1 MASSTDGSRTSTLW
15 KRRDSAASFSMNL
28 RYSFSVVAPTTC
40 SSPRDSAGLRMLAAS
55 MAPSAL
61 PAPTRLCS
69 SSTNRITFFTRRIS
83 SMTALMRS
91 SNWPRYFVPATISAR
106 SSEITR
112 LPCSSSGTSPLTMAC
127 ARPSAMA
134 VLPTPA
140 SPSSAGLFFVRR
152 HRMRI
157 TRSISSAR
165 PITGSSA
172 PCCASAVRSRPNV
185 VRAGVLES
193 LAPRAPGPGP
203 SSGPSGSPPG
213 SSRGAPGS

>member
-1 MASSTDGSRTSTLW
+1 
-15 KRRDSAASFSMNL
+15 
-28 RYSFSVVAPTTC
+28 
-40 SSPRDSAGLRMLAAS
+40 MLAAS
-55 MAPSAL
+55 IAPSAL

-83 SMTALMRS
+83 SITALMRS
-91 SNWPRYFVPATISAR
+91 SNCPRYFVPATISAR

-112 LPCSSSGTSPLTMAC
+112 LPCSSSGTSPSTIAC
-127 ARPSAMA
+127 ASPSAPA

-172 PCCASAVRSRPNV
+172 PFCASAVRSRPKV
-185 VRAGVLES
+185 VSAGVLAS
-193 LAPRAPGPGP
+193 FSGPRPGPGP
-203 SSGPSGSPPG
+203 SSGPPG
-213 SSRGAPGS
+213 SSSGSLRDPGS